1 MEFKYKDN
9 RAMDLK
15 KAQIEANKLATLTGV
30 NHVIVKVGNYH
41 NVYTEKQYPQGYLE
55 LVKPEIK
62 IESIISETKPKKVKA
77 DVSKEA

>member
-1 MEFKYKDN
+1 MEYKN
-9 RAMDLK
+9 IRPMELK
-15 KAQIEANKLATLTGV
+15 KAQVEAIRLANLTGV

-41 NVYTEKQYPQGYLE
+41 NVYTEKEYPQGYLE